1 MEIPSAKRLK
11 KAFAELFALKDEVE
25 RLNLELAG
33 REDYESEAYMKLWI
47 RFMENRCWRY
57 RGRIIS
63 TVR

>member
-1 MEIPSAKRLK
+1 MPICLP
-11 KAFAELFALKDEVE
+11 LKDEVE

-33 REDYESEAYMKLWI
+33 REDYESEAYMKLLDKI
-47 RFMENRCWRY
+47 HEKTELLAI